1 MHIYKKK
8 NKETNKQ
15 TNWRIKKIIIPSCLV
30 FDVELKC
37 IFSFLFAFHT
47 WNKQKIPLTLFSSP
61 PPPPPSFVNWLEIQI
76 RCLGD
81 RPLELA
87 KCGERNRCPRGAT
100 LLRHKNSGICHPS
113 RPAPRGYK
121 ALIHTHV
128 AFTANS
134 PDLAFVE
141 SGRVGWVRYGGEGG
155 LKRRNSAAAPPPVS
169 RNP

>member
-1 MHIYKKK
+1 MYIFISLRISHM
-8 NKETNKQ
+8 KQ
-15 TNWRIKKIIIPSCLV
+15 TKNPSHTVLIPPP
-30 FDVELKC
+30 
-37 IFSFLFAFHT
+37 T
-47 WNKQKIPLTLFSSP
+47 PP

-155 LKRRNSAAAPPPVS
+155 LKRRNGAAAPPPVS